1 MTSNIT
7 WPNGVTLDTSQKLVY
22 WIDAYQDTISSVDY
36 NGNNRRLI
44 FEDTSLF
51 LSQFHGFDLDI
62 NGDDVY
68 FTDWRGNA
76 IYQVR
81 ISSGAVVRNIS
92 VPTTQSIKGAMGLR
106 VIDSRKQQTGWY
118 IFGEVFCIVL
128 KSTVN

>member
-1 MTSNIT
+1 VTSNIT

-92 VPTTQSIKGAMGLR
+92 VPTTESIKGAMGLR
-106 VIDSRKQQTGWY
+106 VIDRSKQQRG
-118 IFGEVFCIVL
+118 
-128 KSTVN
+128 